1 MEKTNE
7 QIINEFIQTVWR
19 EGNLDALE
27 DFWNANYVN
36 HAAPP
41 EMSSGF
47 DALRDYH
54 ETFLQGFSDVQ
65 IFIHEQISEADKIAT
80 RIVTRAR
87 NTSNFLGLPATNKT
101 VEMQAIRIDRIE
113 NGKIV
118 EHWSTF
124 DLAGL
129 MQQLSGS

>member
-1 MEKTNE
+1 MERTNK
-7 QIINEFIQTVWR
+7 QIINDFVQIVWR

-27 DFWNANYVN
+27 NFWDANYVN

-41 EMSSGF
+41 PMSRGF
-47 DALRDYH
+47 DALRAYH

-87 NTSNFLGLPATNKT
+87 HTSNFLGLPATNKA

-118 EHWSTF
+118 EHWSTS

-129 MQQLSGS
+129 MQQLSS